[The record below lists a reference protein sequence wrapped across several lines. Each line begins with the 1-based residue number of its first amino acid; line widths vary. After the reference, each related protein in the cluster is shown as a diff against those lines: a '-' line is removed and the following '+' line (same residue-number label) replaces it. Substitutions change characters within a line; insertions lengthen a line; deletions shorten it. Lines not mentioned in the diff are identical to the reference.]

1 MVTKIYKLNQPLNSA
16 EFPLYANNGKMKV
29 DYVFKDGNQL
39 MKQPARC
46 TLRNKFY
53 QDLLE

>member
-39 MKQPARC
+39 MKQPAQVKSFLSG
-46 TLRNKFY
+46 TTGFIG
-53 QDLLE
+53 